1 MSQTGTESTPI
12 SSAGSPAQ
20 GAKSG
25 DQAASPQKANQ
36 TLAERL
42 LGAYK
47 QMLISLFSAT
57 LAIIA
62 AIALLTLL
70 PYAKSGT
77 GPSILVLV
85 VLAGCLGAFFSAL
98 IRLYN
103 FQDLPKALVAPD
115 FPALSSG
122 HLFVYSLVPAVVGAI
137 SATVLYLVFAA
148 GFLAGPLVPSFIC
161 KTQSG
166 ADCQSFG
173 GFMYEYGPT
182 AAVDY
187 AKILVW
193 GFIAGFAERL
203 VPDTLQNLS
212 TSVHLTKDKDASAA
226 DVQAAD
232 TKDKPKRNQNQEPT
246 IS

>member
-85 VLAGCLGAFFSAL
+85 VLAGGIVWLWVVANNGLSASTGADPAGTFAFFIL
-98 IRLYN
+98 LV
-103 FQDLPKALVAPD
+103 LVA
-115 FPALSSG
+115 G
-122 HLFVYSLVPAVVGAI
+122 GVG
-137 SATVLYLVFAA
+137 LWR
-148 GFLAGPLVPSFIC
+148 G
-161 KTQSG
+161 
-166 ADCQSFG
+166 
-173 GFMYEYGPT
+173 
-182 AAVDY
+182 
-187 AKILVW
+187 
-193 GFIAGFAERL
+193 R
-203 VPDTLQNLS
+203 
-212 TSVHLTKDKDASAA
+212 
-226 DVQAAD
+226 
-232 TKDKPKRNQNQEPT
+232 R
-246 IS
+246 